1 MNAGAMG
8 RWTFDVVERV
18 LMVNSTS
25 KVEEIERDG
34 FTIEYR
40 KVREIADGIALGAVL
55 KLVEVQASDSIRERM
70 DSYSDVR
77 KGSQPVAPSAGCIF
91 KNPDNE
97 YAGRL
102 IDELGLKN
110 MSVGGAEVSDKHGN
124 FIINRGG
131 STSKDV
137 ESLIALIQKR
147 VKEERGIDLEPEVL
161 ILGDE
166 VLKSLGDEGKSN

>member
-1 MNAGAMG
+1 
-8 RWTFDVVERV
+8 
-18 LMVNSTS
+18 
-25 KVEEIERDG
+25 
-34 FTIEYR
+34 
-40 KVREIADGIALGAVL
+40 
-55 KLVEVQASDSIRERM
+55 
-70 DSYSDVR
+70 
-77 KGSQPVAPSAGCIF
+77 
-91 KNPDNE
+91 
-97 YAGRL
+97 
-102 IDELGLKN
+102 

-166 VLKSLGDEGKSN
+166 VLKSLGDEGRSN